1 MSPSDLDKE
10 AKQALI
16 TLGIAPKDILLLP
29 TELWL
34 SLKAD
39 NEKWTFGPRWRKQ
52 GRSKKADNCYFE
64 ARFRK
69 AGKGGIRKPIL
80 HLTLEQREDPDFLHK
95 LHLIYDPPKHELFA
109 ELSRLREEMD
119 RPHQESREV
128 QASSDHDQTLNK
140 AMVLKIANQFPES
153 DIIDTLDSHTI
164 GIVISLFH
172 QEYGPIPI
180 LSVPEQ
186 LKEAHYDQLIDLSDR
201 SFSVTGFSEDFLT
214 EIPASY
220 DLVWKDNALNPQISN
235 IAFGFALKKADAQ
248 ARADNFVLN
257 LLILKPHWQL
267 ANTFLSE
274 IQSAVHNIHL
284 LMQAKPKINETIF
297 DGVFELRKLISAII
311 LANNLLL
318 SD

>member
-1 MSPSDLDKE
+1 MPSDLEKE
-10 AKQALI
+10 AKQALNA
-16 TLGIAPKDILLLP
+16 LGIAPKDILILP

-34 SLKAD
+34 SLKTD

-52 GRSKKADNCYFE
+52 GRGKKGDNYYFE
-64 ARFRK
+64 ARYRK

-80 HLTLEQREDPDFLHK
+80 HLTQEQWEDPNFLHE
-95 LHLIYDPPKHELFA
+95 LRLIYDPPKHELFA
-109 ELSRLREEMD
+109 ELSRLKEEMD
-119 RPHQESREV
+119 RPHQEAIEV
-128 QASSDHDQTLNK
+128 QASSGPDQALNK
-140 AMVLKIANQFPES
+140 ALVLKIANQFPES
-153 DIIDTLDSHTI
+153 DIIGTLDSHTI

-186 LKEAHYDQLIDLSDR
+186 LKEAHYDQLIALSDR

-214 EIPASY
+214 ETPASY
-220 DLVWKDNALNPQISN
+220 DLVWKDNVLNPQITN
-235 IAFGFALKKADAQ
+235 IAFGFALKKADAR

-257 LLILKPHWQL
+257 LLILKPHFQL
-267 ANTFLSE
+267 ANVFLSE

-284 LMQAKPKINETIF
+284 LMQAQSKINETIF
-297 DGVFELRKLISAII
+297 NGVFELRKLISAII
-311 LANNLLL
+311 LANDLVI